1 MICTHCKVQDACCT
15 QGRKNNNDCMLHSG
29 RALHSWQCTGRFETT
44 DPKRNRC
51 VAAAPKGASE
61 VAGAPVAYQRRAP
74 GPHRR
79 QRTRP
84 VAAKSHG
91 AHTRNSR
98 SEQVGSVAV
107 QMRQRRAQSQCR
119 CGTDEPVRWQLLDGD
134 PRPSVGASKEK
145 GFHAF
150 RANVGKPSQAVV
162 PLSLAPS
169 SSALQCASYCSLE
182 GEQAPS
188 ALQGDRTWS
197 EMPRRVTFHRCRM
210 TMSNTETSTFNT
222 IVTIKT
228 LPPTGSLPAQ
238 RWHAMWRF
246 RLPMPRER

>member
-1 MICTHCKVQDACCT
+1 M
-15 QGRKNNNDCMLHSG
+15 
-29 RALHSWQCTGRFETT
+29 
-44 DPKRNRC
+44 
-51 VAAAPKGASE
+51 
-61 VAGAPVAYQRRAP
+61 
-74 GPHRR
+74 
-79 QRTRP
+79 
-84 VAAKSHG
+84 
-91 AHTRNSR
+91 
-98 SEQVGSVAV
+98 
-107 QMRQRRAQSQCR
+107 
-119 CGTDEPVRWQLLDGD
+119 DGD

-238 RWHAMWRF
+238 RWHAMLALSAADAAREMRSARWSHHTEARSAEERLEEDDAHASRCAVVHNRRYRCRGEPSPGSDAS
-246 RLPMPRER
+246 RLP